1 MKFTREWLNDW
12 IALDLNAEQLAAR
25 LTMAGLEIDDVS
37 PVAANVQAVIARVES
52 IEPHPQANNLKLCQV
67 SLGANAAVA
76 VVCGAPNVT
85 AGKTYPYLPPGT
97 TLPSGK
103 RIETAEIRGIVSQGM
118 LCSAAELGISDD
130 AAGLLELPADAPLGA
145 RLDEFLKL
153 DDLIFEVGL
162 TPNRGDCLSLLGIA
176 RELSVLCERSLNDR
190 PVAIV
195 PALTDSRR
203 TVSLS
208 APAHCSR
215 YSGRVVQSVSVSTP
229 TPLWMS
235 ERLRRCGV
243 RSINIVVDVTNY
255 VMLELGQPMHAFD
268 LEKLTGGVTVRLAN
282 QGEHVHLL
290 DGTALELDTSSLV
303 IADENGPV
311 ALAGVMGGLQSS
323 VTDDTR
329 DIFFESA
336 FFDAICLARTA
347 RRFNLHTDAAHRF
360 ERGVDPAGQ
369 VRAIERATE
378 LLVALAGG
386 QPGPVIDVVAPSH
399 KAVGETMT
407 FRPAKVQGL
416 LGMTVPEPAI
426 RQIFER
432 LGMSVTDQT
441 LPWRVAAPSWRFD
454 ITREVDL
461 IEEVARIVGYDQ
473 LPVALPKLGLELAL
487 PSRADRVDDAR
498 NALVDRGFFEAIT
511 YSFIAESLV
520 AAFAPTQLPIQLSNP
535 IAKDLAVMRPSLLP
549 GLLSSLRA
557 NRNRQQT
564 DIRLFESGMRF
575 LRDGDELVQET
586 ALAAVA
592 TGRVLPEQWGSDG
605 RHYDFYDLKQ
615 DLIAVLRALR
625 QPSVEF
631 VPGTHPALHP
641 GQTARI
647 VQGGVTLGFIGT
659 VHPAICKQMEL
670 DVAPV
675 AFEINLEATQD
686 PPTPA
691 FTPLSRF
698 PSVRR
703 DIAVIVDAAVSAR
716 QVLEVA
722 GAAAGPHLRDL
733 QLFDVYQGQ
742 GIDSGK
748 KSLALGLLFQAS
760 SSTLKEE
767 EVEHQMSVIVAA
779 LAREVGGVLRK

>member
-1 MKFTREWLNDW
+1 
-12 IALDLNAEQLAAR
+12 
-25 LTMAGLEIDDVS
+25 
-37 PVAANVQAVIARVES
+37 
-52 IEPHPQANNLKLCQV
+52 
-67 SLGANAAVA
+67 
-76 VVCGAPNVT
+76 
-85 AGKTYPYLPPGT
+85 
-97 TLPSGK
+97 
-103 RIETAEIRGIVSQGM
+103 
-118 LCSAAELGISDD
+118 
-130 AAGLLELPADAPLGA
+130 
-145 RLDEFLKL
+145 
-153 DDLIFEVGL
+153 
-162 TPNRGDCLSLLGIA
+162 
-176 RELSVLCERSLNDR
+176 
-190 PVAIV
+190 
-195 PALTDSRR
+195 
-203 TVSLS
+203 
-208 APAHCSR
+208 
-215 YSGRVVQSVSVSTP
+215 
-229 TPLWMS
+229 
-235 ERLRRCGV
+235 
-243 RSINIVVDVTNY
+243 
-255 VMLELGQPMHAFD
+255 
-268 LEKLTGGVTVRLAN
+268 
-282 QGEHVHLL
+282 
-290 DGTALELDTSSLV
+290 
-303 IADENGPV
+303 
-311 ALAGVMGGLQSS
+311 
-323 VTDDTR
+323 
-329 DIFFESA
+329 
-336 FFDAICLARTA
+336 
-347 RRFNLHTDAAHRF
+347 
-360 ERGVDPAGQ
+360 
-369 VRAIERATE
+369 
-378 LLVALAGG
+378 
-386 QPGPVIDVVAPSH
+386 
-399 KAVGETMT
+399 
-407 FRPAKVQGL
+407 
-416 LGMTVPEPAI
+416 
-426 RQIFER
+426 
-432 LGMSVTDQT
+432 
-441 LPWRVAAPSWRFD
+441 
-454 ITREVDL
+454 
-461 IEEVARIVGYDQ
+461 
-473 LPVALPKLGLELAL
+473 
-487 PSRADRVDDAR
+487 
-498 NALVDRGFFEAIT
+498 
-511 YSFIAESLV
+511 
-520 AAFAPTQLPIQLSNP
+520 
-535 IAKDLAVMRPSLLP
+535 LP

-779 LAREVGGVLRK
+779 LACEVGGVLRK